1 MPHRKPRLAGALA
14 AALLL
19 AVPLE
24 PATRPPGP
32 PSARSAAAGREPLPH
47 CCFTNPRYVGTC
59 EVEPTKDE
67 TCASILEYLNNPQ
80 SQGKGYC
87 GSTTVRGG
95 WKQAPCEPKMK
106 QD

>member
-24 PATRPPGP
+24 PAT
-32 PSARSAAAGREPLPH
+32 PLPH
-47 CCFTNPRYVGTC
+47 CCFTNARYVGTC